1 MKFKV
6 EYPVELGESEQDI
19 LLKQAEEYGLAYPL
33 ENDKVADKR
42 TILKRLFEK
51 YGTQV
56 RGMK

>member
-6 EYPVELGESEQDI
+6 EYQVNLDETEQRI
-19 LLKQAEEYGLAYPL
+19 LLAQAKEYGLAYPL
-33 ENDKVADKR
+33 ENQKVADKR

-51 YGTQV
+51 HGTQV